1 MTGLPGTDRQRVR
14 ENEMAEPLLFLPGL
28 LCDRRLYAAQILA
41 LGQGRDI
48 EVADLTHDDGI
59 AAMARR
65 VLAGAPQRFALC
77 GLSMGGYVA
86 LEIMRQ
92 APGRVTRLALLDTQA
107 RADTPEIT
115 ARRRGLIELS
125 QKGEFKGVTPR
136 LLPLL
141 LHPDR
146 LKDDGL
152 VATVM
157 AMAEAIGQKAFL
169 RQQQAIMTRSR
180 QSPRSSGDRL
190 PHARPLRP
198 RGRADTAAAERGD
211 GGGHPGRDPRRPAAL
226 RAPLDPRAA
235 RRRHGPAQDLAVGI
249 APFLF
254 CRFFLCRYSGR
265 TPSSSRWVIS
275 IAGSS

>member
-1 MTGLPGTDRQRVR
+1 
-14 ENEMAEPLLFLPGL
+14 MAEPLLFLPGL
-28 LCDRRLYAAQILA
+28 LCDRRLYASQILA

-59 AAMARR
+59 AGMARR
-65 VLAGAPQRFALC
+65 VLAGAPPRFALC

-92 APGRVTRLALLDTQA
+92 APERVTRLALLDTQA

-169 RQQQAIMTRSR
+169 RQQQALMTRS
-180 QSPRSSGDRL
+180 D
-190 PHARPLRP
+190 LRP
-198 RGRADTAAAERGD
+198 ELRKISCPTLVLCGRQDALTPLPLSEEMAAAIPDATLVVLPRCGHLSTLERPD
-211 GGGHPGRDPRRPAAL
+211 AATAQL
-226 RAPLDPRAA
+226 RIWL
-235 RRRHGPAQDLAVGI
+235 
-249 APFLF
+249 
-254 CRFFLCRYSGR
+254 SE
-265 TPSSSRWVIS
+265 
-275 IAGSS
+275 